1 MAKFV
6 KLDAQLTRAAWRV
19 LSEAQLQPDPALIAE
34 GWQRRFTADS
44 QRVAEA
50 IELYAKLG
58 YDVRAEPLRL
68 DETTNECQSC
78 YSVAATEFKT
88 IYTRKLK
95 D

>member
-1 MAKFV
+1 MSRFIKI
-6 KLDAQLTRAAWRV
+6 DAQFPRSTVRV

-34 GWQRRFTADS
+34 GWERRFTADS
-44 QRVAEA
+44 QRAAEA

-58 YDVRAEPLRL
+58 YEVRAEPLRL
-68 DETTNECQSC
+68 DETTDECQSC
-78 YSVAATEFKT
+78 YSVAAMEFKT

>member
-6 KLDAQLTRAAWRV
+6 KIQAQVTRPAGRA

-34 GWQRRFTADS
+34 GWVRRFTADS
-44 QRVAEA
+44 QRADEA

-58 YDVRAEPLRL
+58 YEVRAEPSWA
-68 DETTNECQSC
+68 DETMDECDSC
-78 YSVAATEFKT
+78 HSVASAEFKT